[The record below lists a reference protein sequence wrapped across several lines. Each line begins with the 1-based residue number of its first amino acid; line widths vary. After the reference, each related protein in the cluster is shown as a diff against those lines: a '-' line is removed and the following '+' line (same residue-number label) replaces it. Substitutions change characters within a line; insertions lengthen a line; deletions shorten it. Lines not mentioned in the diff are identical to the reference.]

1 MLLRSVSELLTEV
14 WSDLGY
20 MLYTKSFLSLNGM
33 SWHKTDCYILKI
45 LFVLSFAPS
54 APLERGTLFQDH
66 GRFQS

>member
-1 MLLRSVSELLTEV
+1 
-14 WSDLGY
+14 

-54 APLERGTLFQDH
+54 APRERGTLFQDH